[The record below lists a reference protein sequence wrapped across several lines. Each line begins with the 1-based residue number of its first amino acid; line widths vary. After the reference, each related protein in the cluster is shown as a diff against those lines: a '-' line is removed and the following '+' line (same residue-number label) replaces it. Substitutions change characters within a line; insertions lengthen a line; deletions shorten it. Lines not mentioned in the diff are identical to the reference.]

1 MQITSSLM
9 DSLQLTVVAMGI
21 VFAALYALSL
31 VMGALPKLVGGQKEK
46 PAAPNQAKQAPISEP
61 AVVEPQNDALSA
73 TTVAVIASALA
84 AYLGQDPANLNVI
97 AIRRTG
103 SGLSPWAMNV
113 RRESVQN

>member
-21 VFAALYALSL
+21 VLAALYALSL
-31 VMGALPKLVGGQKEK
+31 VMGALPKMVGGAKPTAPKQEK
-46 PAAPNQAKQAPISEP
+46 SQVQIQEP
-61 AVVEPQNDALSA
+61 VVTESADDTLSA
-73 TTVAVIASALA
+73 ATVAVIASAIA
-84 AYLGQDPANLNVI
+84 AYLGQAPEDLNVI